1 MEEWF
6 ERKIKKQRKENII
19 LFMLCLVVVLV
30 AGLLR
35 VN

>member
-19 LFMLCLVVVLV
+19 LFMLCLVAVLV